1 MVQSRS
7 TQFIDWIKK
16 AWPGLLV
23 VAAGTVLAYVVNHF
37 VHGLNAGSAAVALG
51 FIAVNV
57 GLIKPIFGPG
67 LNFASKKL
75 LRLAVVLLGLQLSL
89 GQLKELGLAGLL
101 VVIVTVA
108 ATFFFTQWFGRLIGV
123 NKATSLLV
131 ATGFSICG
139 ASAVAAMEPLAKG
152 KKHDT
157 AVSIA
162 LVTLCGSLAIVILP
176 LLQHILG
183 LSNPATFGSWVGASV
198 HDVGQTVATANR
210 VPGALQAAV
219 IVKLTRVI
227 MLAPLVFAVGVYM
240 RRVAVQA
247 AKSRTTAAAEKPGT
261 GTGTEA
267 GADGV
272 TAKHPPLVPLFV
284 AGFLVA
290 IVLNSVLTIP
300 TDVLGFAKHAQE
312 ILLAAALFA
321 LGTGV
326 SWKVMKEAGGKPL
339 VLGLVSWIVVATVA
353 YVGVILTH

>member
-1 MVQSRS
+1 MASARS
-7 TQFIDWIKK
+7 TQLIGWSKN

-23 VAAGTVLAYVVNHF
+23 VAAGTILAYVVNHF
-37 VHGLNAGSAAVALG
+37 VPGLNAGSAAVALG

-57 GLIKPIFGPG
+57 GLIKPIFATGMT
-67 LNFASKKL
+67 FASKKL
-75 LRLAVVLLGLQLSL
+75 LRIAVVLLGLQLSL

-176 LLQHILG
+176 LLQHVLG
-183 LSNPATFGSWVGASV
+183 LGNPATFGSWVGASV

-240 RRVAVQA
+240 RRAAVQA
-247 AKSRTTAAAEKPGT
+247 AKNIKPGPDSDAT
-261 GTGTEA
+261 DDGTEEA
-267 GADGV
+267 

-290 IVLNSVLTIP
+290 IVANSVLTIP

-321 LGTGV
+321 LGAGV
-326 SWKVMKEAGGKPL
+326 SWKVMKEAGGRPL